1 MAFALVSLTS
11 SRLKPILKTFYKLIN
26 YKHLKTIPS
35 FSASDKMPKLF
46 YFFLGYVALGF
57 VSFSA
62 ISQSLETST
71 KLHCANGIQ
80 NACAYLD
87 SRGIK

>member
-1 MAFALVSLTS
+1 
-11 SRLKPILKTFYKLIN
+11 
-26 YKHLKTIPS
+26 
-35 FSASDKMPKLF
+35 MPKLF

-57 VSFSA
+57 ISFSA